1 MNVLGPDQVG
11 TCGERLS
18 IRHTLPNPGEGVR
31 PMPTK
36 WNFEAEYI
44 QSCNCAWG
52 CPCNFDALPTTG
64 SCEALVSWHIKKGT
78 FGTTKLDGT
87 TFAWGL
93 WWPRAIHMGNGVG
106 RLYLDPK
113 AKPDQRVAIEKI
125 VGGKEGG
132 GVFAVFPST
141 FAKTFPTK
149 TAKIDFKFKGHDS
162 AFTVD
167 GVGEVQS
174 EHIRNPVT
182 GEPFEG
188 FILLPGG
195 INMKKS
201 TVTNIR
207 RWSLRDDAA
216 GWNMAHENVAGFVT
230 VQRYNEKGPVKAAG

>member
-1 MNVLGPDQVG
+1 MEFL
-11 TCGERLS
+11 
-18 IRHTLPNPGEGVR
+18 
-31 PMPTK
+31 
-36 WNFEAEYI
+36 
-44 QSCNCAWG
+44 
-52 CPCNFDALPTTG
+52 
-64 SCEALVSWHIKKGT
+64 
-78 FGTTKLDGT
+78 
-87 TFAWGL
+87 
-93 WWPRAIHMGNGVG
+93 
-106 RLYLDPK
+106 
-113 AKPDQRVAIEKI
+113 
-125 VGGKEGG
+125 G
-132 GVFAVFPST
+132 GVYPELQLRLGMSLQFRRAS
-141 FAKTFPTK
+141 
-149 TAKIDFKFKGHDS
+149 DS
-162 AFTVD
+162 ASTGA